1 MDRKI
6 GIYQRYFKR
15 LLDIIGSLV
24 GIICL
29 SPILVIVA
37 ILVRTKLGSPVL
49 FRQER
54 PGKHGKIF
62 RMYKFRSMTDQRD
75 AQGELLPDGVRLTA
89 FGKMLRATSLDEL
102 PELFNI
108 LKGDMSI
115 VGPRPQLIRDM
126 VFMTHE
132 QNKRHDVLPGLTGWA
147 QINGRNN
154 ISWEKKLSFDLE
166 YIEHISLLFDIK
178 IVAGTILKVLRKKD
192 ITTDNMETAEDL
204 GVYLLRK
211 NKISNAEFERG
222 LKQAEAI
229 LHKNQN

>member
-15 LLDIIGSLV
+15 FLDIIGSLV

-29 SPILVIVA
+29 SPILVIGA
-37 ILVRTKLGSPVL
+37 MLVRTKLGSPVL

-54 PGKHGKIF
+54 PGKNGKIF

-108 LKGDMSI
+108 LKGEMSI
-115 VGPRPQLIRDM
+115 VGPRPLLVQYLPLYNAHQARR
-126 VFMTHE
+126 HE
-132 QNKRHDVLPGLTGWA
+132 VRPGLTGWA
-147 QINGRNN
+147 QVNGRNA
-154 ISWEKKLSFDLE
+154 ISWEAKFDLDVD
-166 YIEHISLLFDIK
+166 YVDHISL
-178 IVAGTILKVLRKKD
+178 KKD
-192 ITTDNMETAEDL
+192 LHIVGLTLKKVFVREGINQVGEATMEPFKGT
-204 GVYLLRK
+204 K
-211 NKISNAEFERG
+211 
-222 LKQAEAI
+222 LKE
-229 LHKNQN
+229 

>member
-1 MDRKI
+1 MDRKM

-37 ILVRTKLGSPVL
+37 ILIRTKLGSPVL

-89 FGKMLRATSLDEL
+89 FGKILRATSLDEL

-108 LKGDMSI
+108 LKGEMSI
-115 VGPRPQLIRDM
+115 VGPRPLLVQYLPLYNAHQARR
-126 VFMTHE
+126 HE
-132 QNKRHDVLPGLTGWA
+132 VRPGLTGWA
-147 QINGRNN
+147 QVNGRNA
-154 ISWEKKLSFDLE
+154 ISWEAKFDLDVD
-166 YIEHISLLFDIK
+166 YVDHISL
-178 IVAGTILKVLRKKD
+178 KKD
-192 ITTDNMETAEDL
+192 LHI
-204 GVYLLRK
+204 V
-211 NKISNAEFERG
+211 G
-222 LKQAEAI
+222 LTLKKVFVREGINQVGEATI
-229 LHKNQN
+229 EPFKGTKLKE

>member
-1 MDRKI
+1 MDRKM

-15 LLDIIGSLV
+15 FLDIIGSLV

-62 RMYKFRSMTDQRD
+62 RMYKFRSMTNQRD
-75 AQGELLPDGVRLTA
+75 DQGELLPDGVRLTA

-108 LKGDMSI
+108 LKGEMSI
-115 VGPRPQLIRDM
+115 VGPRPLLVQYLPLYNAHQARR
-126 VFMTHE
+126 HE
-132 QNKRHDVLPGLTGWA
+132 VRPGLTGWA
-147 QINGRNN
+147 QVNGRNA
-154 ISWEKKLSFDLE
+154 ISWEAKFDLDVD
-166 YIEHISLLFDIK
+166 YVDHISL
-178 IVAGTILKVLRKKD
+178 KKD
-192 ITTDNMETAEDL
+192 LHIVGLTLKKVFVREGINQAGEATMEPFKGT
-204 GVYLLRK
+204 K
-211 NKISNAEFERG
+211 
-222 LKQAEAI
+222 LKE
-229 LHKNQN
+229 

>member
-1 MDRKI
+1 MARKI

-54 PGKHGKIF
+54 PGKNGKIF

-108 LKGDMSI
+108 LKGEMSI
-115 VGPRPQLIRDM
+115 VGPRPLLVQYLPLYNAHQARRNE
-126 VFMTHE
+126 V
-132 QNKRHDVLPGLTGWA
+132 RPGLTGWA
-147 QINGRNN
+147 QVNGRNA
-154 ISWEKKLSFDLE
+154 ISWEAKFDLDVD
-166 YIEHISLLFDIK
+166 YVDHISL
-178 IVAGTILKVLRKKD
+178 KKD
-192 ITTDNMETAEDL
+192 LHIVGLTLKKVFVREGINQVGEATMEPFKGT
-204 GVYLLRK
+204 K
-211 NKISNAEFERG
+211 
-222 LKQAEAI
+222 LKE
-229 LHKNQN
+229 

>member
-1 MDRKI
+1 MDRKM

-15 LLDIIGSLV
+15 FLDIIGSLV

-108 LKGDMSI
+108 LKGEMSI
-115 VGPRPQLIRDM
+115 VGPRPLLVQYLPLYNAHQARR
-126 VFMTHE
+126 HE
-132 QNKRHDVLPGLTGWA
+132 VRPGLTGWA
-147 QINGRNN
+147 QVNGRNA
-154 ISWEKKLSFDLE
+154 ISWEAKFDLDVD
-166 YIEHISLLFDIK
+166 YVDHISL
-178 IVAGTILKVLRKKD
+178 KKD
-192 ITTDNMETAEDL
+192 LHIVGLTLKKVFVREGINQAGEATMEP
-204 GVYLLRK
+204 
-211 NKISNAEFERG
+211 FRG
-222 LKQAEAI
+222 TKLKE
-229 LHKNQN
+229 

>member
-54 PGKHGKIF
+54 PGKNGKIF

-108 LKGDMSI
+108 LKGEMSI
-115 VGPRPQLIRDM
+115 VGPRPLLVQYLPLYNAHQARR
-126 VFMTHE
+126 HE
-132 QNKRHDVLPGLTGWA
+132 VRPGLTGWA
-147 QINGRNN
+147 QVNGRNA
-154 ISWEKKLSFDLE
+154 ISWEAKFDLDVD
-166 YIEHISLLFDIK
+166 YVDHISL
-178 IVAGTILKVLRKKD
+178 KKD
-192 ITTDNMETAEDL
+192 LHIVGLTLKKVFVREGITQAGEATMEPFKGTKMEEN
-204 GVYLLRK
+204 R
-211 NKISNAEFERG
+211 
-222 LKQAEAI
+222 
-229 LHKNQN
+229 